1 MGGGSSCR
9 THSSPSRAKLRSPSE
24 SGRSEHRRTAAYR
37 RSGSARRNVKGSD
50 DTVRDVASLADISRR
65 AGVSIA
71 TASRVLNGSSHPVSD
86 ATRSRVLAA
95 ADELGYR
102 PSELA
107 RALVKR
113 TSRIVGVIVGDI
125 VDPYF
130 AEIARGVETVAA
142 RVGHLTMV
150 CNTERRPAAELA
162 HLDVLRDYHAA
173 GVVFA
178 GSGYEDVAE
187 AAALREAVVE
197 LQEGGAVVVALAA
210 RDLDCPSVLVDN
222 RAAARDATEHLLAL
236 GHRRI
241 AFVEGPA
248 GLHTSAHRREG
259 FEAAIAAAGAEA
271 VVLPGGFEFE
281 AGAAAAE
288 TLLAG
293 ELPDAVLGVND
304 EVAIGL
310 LTGLRRGGVDVPGQV
325 SVAGIDDTRP
335 ARLVDLTSVRRRCTS
350 SASGRARDPRGRR
363 GGRRAPAPARP
374 ARDDR
379 AAMSR
384 EALGAGGLA
393 GWV

>member
-1 MGGGSSCR
+1 M
-9 THSSPSRAKLRSPSE
+9 
-24 SGRSEHRRTAAYR
+24 
-37 RSGSARRNVKGSD
+37 
-50 DTVRDVASLADISRR
+50 ASLADISRR

-86 ATRSRVLAA
+86 ATRDRVLAA

-130 AEIARGVETVAA
+130 AEIARGVEDVAA

-150 CNTERRPAAELA
+150 CNADRRPAAELA
-162 HLDVLRDYHAA
+162 HLGVLRDYHAA

-178 GSGYEDVAE
+178 GSGYEQVAE
-187 AAALREAVVE
+187 AAALREAVIE
-197 LQEGGAVVVALAA
+197 LQAAGSIVVALAT

-222 RAAARDATEHLLAL
+222 RGAARDATEHLLEL

-248 GLHTSAHRREG
+248 GLHTSVHRLEG
-259 FEAAIAAAGAEA
+259 FEAAIAAAGAEG
-271 VVLPGGFEFE
+271 VRVPGGFEFE

-288 TLLAG
+288 VLM
-293 ELPDAVLGVND
+293 EDLPDAVLGVND

-310 LTGLRRGGVDVPGQV
+310 LTGLRRGGVDVPGRI

-335 ARLVDLTSVRRRCTS
+335 ARLVDLTSISLPLHELGEMAARVILEG
-350 SASGRARDPRGRR
+350 ASGDVVLPHRLVARATTRARS
-363 GGRRAPAPARP
+363 AP
-374 ARDDR
+374 
-379 AAMSR
+379 
-384 EALGAGGLA
+384 
-393 GWV
+393 

>member
-1 MGGGSSCR
+1 M
-9 THSSPSRAKLRSPSE
+9 
-24 SGRSEHRRTAAYR
+24 
-37 RSGSARRNVKGSD
+37 
-50 DTVRDVASLADISRR
+50 ASLADISRR

-130 AEIARGVETVAA
+130 AEIARGVEDVAA
-142 RVGHLTMV
+142 GVEHLTMV
-150 CNTERRPAAELA
+150 CNTDRRPAAELA
-162 HLDVLRDYHAA
+162 HLGVLRDYHAA
-173 GVVFA
+173 GVIFA
-178 GSGYEDVAE
+178 GSGYAHAAE
-187 AAALREAVVE
+187 EAALREAVSE
-197 LQEGGAVVVALAA
+197 LQAAGSVVVALAP

-222 RAAARDATEHLLAL
+222 RAAARDATEHLVEL

-241 AFVEGPA
+241 AFIEGPA
-248 GLHTSAHRREG
+248 GLHTSAQRLEG

-271 VVLPGGFEFE
+271 VLLPGGFEFE

-310 LTGLRRGGVDVPGQV
+310 LAGLRRTGVEVPGRV
-325 SVAGIDDTRP
+325 SVVGIDDTRP
-335 ARLVDLTSVRRRCTS
+335 ARLVDLTSVS
-350 SASGRARDPRGRR
+350 LPLHELGELSARVILAGAEGDVVLPHRLV
-363 GGRRAPAPARP
+363 RRATTAPR
-374 ARDDR
+374 
-379 AAMSR
+379 
-384 EALGAGGLA
+384 
-393 GWV
+393 

>member
-1 MGGGSSCR
+1 M
-9 THSSPSRAKLRSPSE
+9 
-24 SGRSEHRRTAAYR
+24 
-37 RSGSARRNVKGSD
+37 
-50 DTVRDVASLADISRR
+50 ASLADISRR

-86 ATRSRVLAA
+86 TTRDRVLAA

-130 AEIARGVETVAA
+130 AEIARGVEDVAA
-142 RVGHLTMV
+142 GVGHLTMV
-150 CNTERRPAAELA
+150 CNADRRPAAELA
-162 HLDVLRDYHAA
+162 HLGVLRDYHAA

-178 GSGYEDVAE
+178 GSGYEHVAE
-187 AAALREAVVE
+187 AAALREAVAE
-197 LQEGGAVVVALAA
+197 LRAAGSAVVALAP

-222 RAAARDATEHLLAL
+222 RGAARDATEHLLEL

-248 GLHTSAHRREG
+248 GLHTSVQRRQG
-259 FEAAIAAAGAEA
+259 FEEAVAAAGAEA
-271 VVLPGGFEFE
+271 IRLPGGFEFE

-288 TLLAG
+288 ALLDD
-293 ELPDAVLGVND
+293 LPDAVLGVND

-310 LTGLRRGGVDVPGQV
+310 LTGLRRAGIDVPGRI

-335 ARLVDLTSVRRRCTS
+335 ARLVDLTSVSLPLHELGEMAARVVLEGAPGDIVLPHRLVARATT
-350 SASGRARDPRGRR
+350 RARSGP
-363 GGRRAPAPARP
+363 
-374 ARDDR
+374 
-379 AAMSR
+379 
-384 EALGAGGLA
+384 
-393 GWV
+393 

>member
-1 MGGGSSCR
+1 M
-9 THSSPSRAKLRSPSE
+9 
-24 SGRSEHRRTAAYR
+24 
-37 RSGSARRNVKGSD
+37 
-50 DTVRDVASLADISRR
+50 ASLADISRR

-86 ATRSRVLAA
+86 ATRGRVLAA

-107 RALVKR
+107 RALAKR

-130 AEIARGVETVAA
+130 AEIARGVEDAAA

-150 CNTERRPAAELA
+150 CNAERRPPAELA
-162 HLDVLRDYHAA
+162 YLDVLRDYHAA

-178 GSGYEDVAE
+178 GSGYEHVAQAE
-187 AAALREAVVE
+187 ALRASVQD
-197 LQEGGAVVVALAA
+197 LQDRGTVVVALAV

-241 AFVEGPA
+241 AFVEGPP
-248 GLHTSAHRREG
+248 GLHTSVHRRQG
-259 FEAAIAAAGAEA
+259 FDAAIAAAGAEA

-288 TLLAG
+288 QLVADV
-293 ELPDAVLGVND
+293 PDAVLAVND

-310 LTGLRRGGVDVPGQV
+310 LTGLRRSGVDVPGQV
-325 SVAGIDDTRP
+325 SVAGMDDTRA
-335 ARLVDLTSVRRRCTS
+335 ARLVDLTSVSLPLRELGETAARVILEGAEGDVVLPHRVVPRATT
-350 SASGRARDPRGRR
+350 SGRA
-363 GGRRAPAPARP
+363 
-374 ARDDR
+374 
-379 AAMSR
+379 
-384 EALGAGGLA
+384 
-393 GWV
+393 